1 MDFTEEEMDEIDRR
15 LALADEDIKN
25 GIFYTEEESELL
37 IKKMEKEFERIYN
50 S

>member
-1 MDFTEEEMDEIDRR
+1 MEFTEEEKKEIDRR
-15 LALADEDIKN
+15 LAMADEEIRK
-25 GIFYTEEESELL
+25 GRFYTEEESELL